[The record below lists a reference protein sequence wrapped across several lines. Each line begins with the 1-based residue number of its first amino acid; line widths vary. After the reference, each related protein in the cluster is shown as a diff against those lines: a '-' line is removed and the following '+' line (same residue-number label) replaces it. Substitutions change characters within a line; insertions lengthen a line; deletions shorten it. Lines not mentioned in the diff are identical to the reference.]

1 MPCALP
7 ERPPSLGAPYAR
19 SAAKGPAPQPKE
31 GGERMA
37 GLLQSLRRAIGA
49 PAQRQDM
56 EASAGLRAGVEPA
69 DRRAVETPAGP
80 ARAGRDPG
88 EDEEY
93 APEYALGPRQASTA
107 LAERERG
114 VTRPEVEDDGVYV
127 KPTPITSGQQ
137 VTIWYCGLLARHGA
151 DQVYLHYGFGP
162 GRWQNVQDVPMQRV
176 GWIGQVPLW
185 QAQVK
190 ASAFGTLE
198 FCFHDSA
205 DHWDNNSGHNWV
217 YQIHWGART

>member
-1 MPCALP
+1 
-7 ERPPSLGAPYAR
+7 
-19 SAAKGPAPQPKE
+19 
-31 GGERMA
+31 MA

-49 PAQRQDM
+49 PA
-56 EASAGLRAGVEPA
+56 
-69 DRRAVETPAGP
+69 GP
-80 ARAGRDPG
+80 AWADRDPG

-93 APEYALGPRQASTA
+93 APEYALGPRQAGTA
-107 LAERERG
+107 LAERG